1 MELLIIT
8 GMSGAG
14 KSKAVAC
21 MEDLGYYCVDNLP
34 PMMLPQLLD
43 HLKKDPSIEKVAFV
57 ADIRGRDFF
66 KDLGTT
72 LAALDAGGTEY
83 KIMFLEASDRV
94 LLMRYQETRRSHP
107 LAKDGNTE
115 KGIKLERTRLDPIRA
130 KASYIIDTS
139 ELKVAELN
147 AEIKRLLVS
156 DDSDLF
162 RVSVSSF
169 GYKYG
174 LPTEADWVLD
184 VRFIPN
190 PYYVASLKKLT
201 GKNKK
206 VKEFVLGFEETKDFV
221 AKITGM
227 ILDLIP
233 RYTREGKY
241 HLSVA
246 FGCTGGQH
254 RSVVIAEEVAKHLAE
269 CGQAVSVTHREQDS
283 SH

>member
-21 MEDLGYYCVDNLP
+21 MEDLDYYCVDNLP
-34 PMMLPQLLD
+34 PIMLPELLE

-66 KDLGTT
+66 SDLGET
-72 LAALDAGGTEY
+72 LNRLDTAGTAY

-107 LAKDGNTE
+107 LAADGNTE
-115 KGIKLERTRLDPIRA
+115 KGIKAERIRLEALRG

-139 ELKVAELN
+139 NLKVADLN
-147 AEIKRLLVS
+147 AEIKRLLAA
-156 DDSDLF
+156 DDENIF
-162 RVSVSSF
+162 RVGISSF

-174 LPTEADWVLD
+174 LPAEADWVLD

-190 PYYVASLKKLT
+190 PFYVASLKKLT

-206 VKEFVLGFEETKDFV
+206 VKEFVLGFDDTKAFV
-221 AKITGM
+221 SIITGM

-233 RYTREGKY
+233 RYIREGKY
-241 HLSVA
+241 HLNVA

-254 RSVVIAEEVAKHLAE
+254 RSVVIAEEVAKHLSE
-269 CGQAVSVTHREQDS
+269 CGQAVSVTHRQL
-283 SH
+283 